1 MWANTNSFAN
11 INNNNTAPFIAQL
24 MTPTTYVYKAVC
36 LAVV

>member
-11 INNNNTAPFIAQL
+11 INNNTAPFIAQL